1 MTTIPPPDAPRRGP
15 RAFSLDD
22 PALEVPETTAIPEP
36 QPEPV
41 RPATAAAASM
51 PRGAAVDVRRGI
63 RWGSILFSAL
73 LALAGLAAG
82 VWFSRFVS
90 VTLSRD
96 DWVGWTAFGLLVI
109 ACFSAVVLVLREL
122 MGLMRLSR
130 LKEMRREVETA
141 LVKRDLKAERRAI
154 GHLKSLFR
162 ARPEMKW
169 RLARLA
175 DHEKDVHDAGE
186 LLSLAD
192 REVVA
197 PLDAEAR
204 RTILKSAKRIGTVTA
219 MSPIAWIAVIYVAVE
234 NLRMLRTV
242 AGLYGGRP
250 GTLGSLRLA
259 RMVITHIIA
268 TGGIAL
274 TDDLLGQFIGQDV
287 LRRLSRRL
295 GEGAFNGALT
305 ARVGATAVEVC
316 RPLPYLSAPPVRAR
330 DIAAELL
337 RRPPGTGDVKKT

>member
-1 MTTIPPPDAPRRGP
+1 MTTTPPPDAPRRGP

-41 RPATAAAASM
+41 RPATAAAAST
-51 PRGAAVDVRRGI
+51 PRAAAVDVRRGI

-175 DHEKDVHDAGE
+175 DHEKDVHDPGE

-219 MSPIAWIAVIYVAVE
+219 MSPIAW
-234 NLRMLRTV
+234 M
-242 AGLYGGRP
+242 P
-250 GTLGSLRLA
+250 
-259 RMVITHIIA
+259 
-268 TGGIAL
+268 
-274 TDDLLGQFIGQDV
+274 
-287 LRRLSRRL
+287 
-295 GEGAFNGALT
+295 
-305 ARVGATAVEVC
+305 
-316 RPLPYLSAPPVRAR
+316 
-330 DIAAELL
+330 
-337 RRPPGTGDVKKT
+337 